1 MVSIFAPHFFNWTEQ
16 LKGSGHEIYWLD
28 VFDSNTEV
36 EKIDF
41 AQQITGWRYKWD
53 FPGRYFLKKNHPGFN
68 RLINKVNERSFQ
80 KVLEK
85 RIKEIKP
92 DVIHSFVIY
101 LAAAPVLPV
110 LDKFPDIK
118 WILSTWGS
126 DLFYYSKQEG
136 YLEDIRRV
144 LPKVD
149 YLFTDCKRDHQIA
162 IENGFKGTYL
172 GNFPGGGGY
181 DLQSLESYLKEFDER
196 NIILVKG
203 YQGLHGRA
211 IEVLKAFLP
220 LKEKLR
226 EFDIVVFGA
235 DEEVF
240 HFVRNSEINTW
251 KNFKVL
257 GKVSHR
263 EVMKLMGRARIFIGN
278 SLSDGMPNTLLEAI
292 VMEVF
297 PIQSN
302 PGGATQEIITDGLN
316 GLLINNPEEPKHIR
330 NVLEKVL
337 ENEIDIEKAIKFNN
351 ENLRPGLDRERIKDE
366 VLKKYKLV
374 EEELETSGS

>member
-16 LKGSGHEIYWLD
+16 LRESGHDVYWLD
-28 VFDSNTEV
+28 VFDSNTKV

-80 KVLEK
+80 KVLERK
-85 RIKEIKP
+85 IKEIRP

-101 LAAAPVLPV
+101 LSAAPVLPV
-110 LDKFPDIK
+110 IEKFPKIK

-126 DLFYYSKQEG
+126 DLFYYSKKKN
-136 YLEDIRRV
+136 YRVDIQRV
-144 LPKVD
+144 LPRVN
-149 YLFTDCKRDHQIA
+149 YLFTDCKRDQQIA

-172 GNFPGGGGY
+172 GTFPGGGGF
-181 DLQSLESYLKEFDER
+181 DLQLLESYHKEPNER
-196 NIILVKG
+196 NLILVKG

-211 IEVLKAFLP
+211 IEVLKALLP
-220 LKEKLR
+220 VKEKLR
-226 EFDIVVFGA
+226 EFEIVVFGA

-240 HFVRNSEINTW
+240 HFVRNSEINSW
-251 KNFKVL
+251 INFKVL

-263 EVMKLMGRARIFIGN
+263 EVMKLMGLTKIFIGN

-302 PGGATQEIITDGLN
+302 PGRATEEIITDGLN

-337 ENEIDIEKAIKFNN
+337 EDEIDIKKAIKFNN
-351 ENLRPGLDRERIKDE
+351 ENLRPGLDRERIKYE